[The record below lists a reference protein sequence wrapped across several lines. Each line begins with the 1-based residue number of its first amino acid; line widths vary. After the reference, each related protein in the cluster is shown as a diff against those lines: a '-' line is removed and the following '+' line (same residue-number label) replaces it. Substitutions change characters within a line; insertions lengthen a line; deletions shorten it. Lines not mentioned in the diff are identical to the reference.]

1 MTYSVLGKRIYN
13 AKKLDKLV
21 ILSSTIDVLIGILSI
36 FFSFLLLPAV
46 ISSCITGIIL
56 CIGFGLYNKLSKKIP
71 FAAMAEQVTVINIQ
85 SKVFSKSNIILSIV
99 DIITGLIAMFVI
111 GIVVNNT
118 IINVLTCITLF
129 KGSKLLSSAIGSMVQ
144 LKKLRSLYLTLGL
157 LSVSYISLRKNH
169 FLKDGGIMKKFF
181 NWLKTNPRV
190 LAAIGLGLAAVVL
203 LLIEFFVGLNLPEDI
218 TTYLIGGLTTLGTIF
233 AGWAGLEFPKTAE
246 ARKEAVKKL
255 KADAKLAKQQEKE
268 NAEYIAKAQAQLQAS
283 QDAQIKALAEQLKQK
298 ENETKNVSENITSL

>member
-203 LLIEFFVGLNLPEDI
+203 LLIEFFIGLNLPEDV
-218 TTYLIGGLTTLGTIF
+218 TTYLIGGLTALGTIF

-255 KADAKLAKQQEKE
+255 KADTKLAKQQEKE

-298 ENETKNVSENITSL
+298 ENETKNVGENITSL

>member
-118 IINVLTCITLF
+118 IINVLTCITLL

-203 LLIEFFVGLNLPEDI
+203 LLIEFFVGLNLPEDV
-218 TTYLIGGLTTLGTIF
+218 TTYLIGGLTALGTIF

-255 KADAKLAKQQEKE
+255 KADTKLAKQQEKE

-298 ENETKNVSENITSL
+298 ENETKNVGENITSL

>member
-1 MTYSVLGKRIYN
+1 
-13 AKKLDKLV
+13 
-21 ILSSTIDVLIGILSI
+21 
-36 FFSFLLLPAV
+36 
-46 ISSCITGIIL
+46 
-56 CIGFGLYNKLSKKIP
+56 
-71 FAAMAEQVTVINIQ
+71 
-85 SKVFSKSNIILSIV
+85 
-99 DIITGLIAMFVI
+99 
-111 GIVVNNT
+111 
-118 IINVLTCITLF
+118 
-129 KGSKLLSSAIGSMVQ
+129 
-144 LKKLRSLYLTLGL
+144 
-157 LSVSYISLRKNH
+157 
-169 FLKDGGIMKKFF
+169 MKKFF

-203 LLIEFFVGLNLPEDI
+203 LLIEFFVGLNLPEDV

-298 ENETKNVSENITSL
+298 ENETKNVGENITSL

>member
-1 MTYSVLGKRIYN
+1 MTYSVLGKRIHN
-13 AKKLDKLV
+13 AKKLNRLV
-21 ILSSTIDVLIGILSI
+21 ILSSTIDVLIGVLSI

-46 ISSCITGIIL
+46 ISSCITGVIL

-71 FAAMAEQVTVINIQ
+71 FAAMAEQVTVINVQ

-99 DIITGLIAMFVI
+99 DILTGIIAMFVI

-118 IINVLTCITLF
+118 IINVLTCITLI
-129 KGSKLLSSAIGSMVQ
+129 KGSKLLSSAVSSMVQ

-181 NWLKTNPRV
+181 SWLKTNPRA
-190 LAAIGLGLAAVVL
+190 LAAIGLCLSAVVL
-203 LLIEFFVGLNLPEDI
+203 LAIEFFVGLNLPENI
-218 TTYLIGGLTTLGTIF
+218 ATYIIGGLTSLGAIF

-246 ARKEAVKKL
+246 ARKEAVAKL
-255 KADAKLAKQQEKE
+255 KADTKLAKQQEKE

-298 ENETKNVSENITSL
+298 ENETKNVGENITSL

>member
-181 NWLKTNPRV
+181 SWLKTNPRV

-203 LLIEFFVGLNLPEDI
+203 LLIEFFVGLNLPEDV
-218 TTYLIGGLTTLGTIF
+218 TTYLIGGLTALGTIF

-246 ARKEAVKKL
+246 ARKEAIKKL
-255 KADAKLAKQQEKE
+255 KADTKLAKQQEKE

-298 ENETKNVSENITSL
+298 ENETKNVGENITSL

>member
-85 SKVFSKSNIILSIV
+85 SKVFSKSNIILSII

-203 LLIEFFVGLNLPEDI
+203 LLIEFFVGLNLPEDV

-298 ENETKNVSENITSL
+298 ENETKNVGENITSL

>member
-181 NWLKTNPRV
+181 SWLKTNPRV

-203 LLIEFFVGLNLPEDI
+203 LLIEFFVGLNLPEDV
-218 TTYLIGGLTTLGTIF
+218 TTYLIGGLTALGTIF

-255 KADAKLAKQQEKE
+255 KADTKLAKQQEKE

-298 ENETKNVSENITSL
+298 ENETKNVGENITSL

>member
-13 AKKLDKLV
+13 AKKLDRLV

-203 LLIEFFVGLNLPEDI
+203 LLIEFFIGLNLPEDV
-218 TTYLIGGLTTLGTIF
+218 TTYLIGGLTALGTIF

-255 KADAKLAKQQEKE
+255 KADTKLAKQQEKE

-298 ENETKNVSENITSL
+298 ENETKNVGENITSL

>member
-71 FAAMAEQVTVINIQ
+71 FAAMAEQVTIINIQ

-255 KADAKLAKQQEKE
+255 KADAKLAKQLEKE

-298 ENETKNVSENITSL
+298 ENETKNVGENVTSL

>member
-181 NWLKTNPRV
+181 SWLKTNPRV

-203 LLIEFFVGLNLPEDI
+203 LLIEFFVGLNLPEDV

-298 ENETKNVSENITSL
+298 ENETKNVGENITSL